1 MRGKPLL
8 RFGGGHA
15 EAQHYLGFMYDFGL
29 GVKENDKEA
38 VKWYR
43 MAAEQGNAKSQY
55 SLGIAYEQGN
65 GVTRDLNEAL
75 KYYRLAAEQGEVA
88 AQKAVKRLSSQV
100 AGERESQ

>member
-1 MRGKPLL
+1 
-8 RFGGGHA
+8 
-15 EAQHYLGFMYDFGL
+15 MYDFGL

-75 KYYRLAAEQGEVA
+75 KYYRLAAEQERWRR
-88 AQKAVKRLSSQV
+88 KKR
-100 AGERESQ
+100 